1 MQTGEVVM
9 NVNMDLVF
17 KILSACLIPAMMW
30 VNSLSVDVAL
40 LQREIETN
48 TTRLEK
54 VETRQEKILAGV
66 QENQISLKSMVSTM
80 NFMKDLLTDIK
91 NAK

>member
-1 MQTGEVVM
+1 M
-9 NVNMDLVF
+9 NVNVDLVF
-17 KILSACLIPAMMW
+17 KVLSVCLVPAMIW

-40 LQREIETN
+40 LKREIDTN
-48 TTRLEK
+48 NTRLEK

>member
-9 NVNMDLVF
+9 NVNMDLAF
-17 KILSACLIPAMMW
+17 KILSVCLIPAMMW

>member
-1 MQTGEVVM
+1 M
-9 NVNMDLVF
+9 NVNTDLVF
-17 KILSACLIPAMMW
+17 KVLSVCLIPSMVW
-30 VNSLSVDVAL
+30 INSLSVDIAL
-40 LQREIETN
+40 LKRELDSN
-48 TTRLEK
+48 KARLEK

-66 QENQISLKSMVSTM
+66 QENQIALKSMVTTI

>member
-1 MQTGEVVM
+1 M

-17 KILSACLIPAMMW
+17 KVLSACLLPAMIW
-30 VNSLSVDVAL
+30 VNSLSVDIAL
-40 LQREIETN
+40 LKRELDAN
-48 TTRLEK
+48 KARLEK

-66 QENQISLKSMVSTM
+66 QENQIALKSMVTTM

-91 NAK
+91 NANK